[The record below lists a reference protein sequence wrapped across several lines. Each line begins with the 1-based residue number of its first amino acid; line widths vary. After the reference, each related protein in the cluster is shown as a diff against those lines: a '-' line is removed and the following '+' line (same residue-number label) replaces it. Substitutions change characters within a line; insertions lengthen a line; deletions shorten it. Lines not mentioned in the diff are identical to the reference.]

1 MQHQRRSIPE
11 IAALE
16 ELTGRRTTVENA
28 VRDHRIEVADLT
40 AEVKRADADV
50 TAVRNR
56 RERDQGMV
64 DAGKVND
71 PKALQRMLGELESL
85 HRRIGDLE
93 DTEIEVMERLEEAQS
108 ALDARTAELTAM
120 DERATRLAATRDHSA
135 RGFDEDIAR
144 VAAER
149 KTAVDGMPADLLA
162 LYEKL
167 RASKGGVGAAALR
180 RKECG
185 GCRLTLNPSDL
196 AIITKAPT
204 DDVIRCEEC
213 GRILVRTGESGL

>member
-16 ELTGRRTTVENA
+16 ELAGRRTSVENA

-120 DERATRLAATRDHSA
+120 DERVTRLAATRDHSA